1 MLNQNERKL
10 PKAIWVWCLLL
21 LTAWGGWLW
30 QLDIGNL
37 SFDETAT
44 YFVANRPFW
53 EILEYLRGA
62 AQEHPP
68 VYYLLIRGWMVLLG
82 TSEFSLRLFAVVAG
96 LVALPLSGW
105 MARQVARLRPGVS
118 PSATALAT
126 AVLLAATPG
135 IAYYARDARMYS
147 LMLVWVILAAGLFL
161 RDWLSTP
168 EWPRKTAVFALMTA
182 NGLALFTHYYL
193 ILPILIQPLVL
204 LISKRWRPLWA
215 WSLSHSL
222 PGLLGLVWLWLA
234 AGLQMSV
241 ASNFANAQPTMP
253 DLPQVN
259 HLIDRLL
266 FSPMIEFQTQ
276 TLTLLLIMMAA
287 GLLITLWQQWR
298 VGAWL
303 LAMLPGLFI
312 LSHLLPAPP
321 QPRYI
326 LFLVPFAVLAL
337 VHLLLLPMQ
346 SRRLPVIG
354 RFTSL
359 ILVLLTAGLLLN
371 SGFRQVVTLEK
382 SRYGYTVA
390 AVQAHARPGDEVLF
404 YGPWQIIP
412 FHYYDPGGM
421 PPITMLPP
429 HAPPVLNPAE
439 AEPVLEAL
447 LDRADRLWVIPV
459 AVNEVDPRQ
468 FVANWLRA
476 NNHAIWDGPDF
487 DLYMPL
493 LPEDAPSQPMA
504 LTWDQ
509 SLLLQKIRVE
519 APALAAGEPFR
530 LALNWHLQ
538 EPMPAGAALS
548 LSLVDAAGTVW
559 ATNHA
564 ILRGSQSSAE
574 VWEWPGLMLPA
585 GAPPGEYAIW
595 LRVVDLA
602 THSVLLIDGQEQA
615 EIYSLQLL
623 EPISAPVLHHLPERQ
638 DIHFCA
644 PDAPLC
650 LTLATVETGGVRF
663 QPDFPVPLTTHW
675 LSPDV
680 DLPELVAQFEIV
692 PESRWPW
699 SRQSAVLTETV
710 ALVPGYP
717 ATEWLSGR
725 LVSWP
730 MTLHLPPNVAAGRAT
745 VTVAIMT
752 KDGRF
757 WQTDQ
762 GDTKADLLQIMVEER
777 PTVTRMPPG
786 LSPLQATLGDK
797 IELRGYRIIGNGC
810 PGSQVQ
816 ITYAWYAND
825 QPEAIYAVFNHLLAP
840 DGSLVTQTDGWPQ
853 EGRLLT
859 NQWQP
864 GEYIEDSHLLTIP
877 QDAAAGPYTLQVGMY
892 AVADGQRLPLMQAG
906 ERLHSDQ
913 LPIAIPA
920 NCP

>member
-1 MLNQNERKL
+1 MLNQNDHKR
-10 PKAIWVWCLLL
+10 PKVIWVWCLLL
-21 LTAWGGWLW
+21 LTTWGGWLW

-53 EILEYLRGA
+53 EILDYLRGA
-62 AQEHPP
+62 PQEHPP

-96 LVALPLSGW
+96 LVALSVSGW

-118 PSATALAT
+118 PSTTALAT

-147 LMLVWVILAAGLFL
+147 LMLVWVVLAAGLFL
-161 RDWLSTP
+161 RDWLSTTK
-168 EWPRKTAVFALMTA
+168 WPRKTAVFALMTA

-204 LISKRWRPLWA
+204 LVSRRWRPFWA

-222 PGLLGLVWLWLA
+222 PGLLGLAWLWVA
-234 AGLQMSV
+234 TGLQMSV

-253 DLPQVN
+253 ALPQVS

-266 FSPMIEFQTQ
+266 FSPMIGLQPQ
-276 TLTLLLIMMAA
+276 TLTLLLIVMAA
-287 GLLITLWQQWR
+287 GLLVTLWQQWR
-298 VGAWL
+298 VGVWL

-326 LFLVPFAVLAL
+326 LFLIPFAVLAI
-337 VHLLLLPMQ
+337 VQALLLPMQ
-346 SRRLPVIG
+346 SRRLPMVG
-354 RFTSL
+354 HSASL
-359 ILVLLTAGLLLN
+359 MLVLLTAGLLLN

-390 AVQAHARPGDEVLF
+390 TVQAHARDGDEVLF

-429 HAPPVLNPAE
+429 HAPPVLNPDE
-439 AEPVLEAL
+439 AEPVLETL
-447 LDRADRLWVIPV
+447 LNRTDRLWVIPV
-459 AVNEVDPRQ
+459 AVDNVDPRR
-468 FVANWLRA
+468 FVANWLRT
-476 NNHAIWDGPDF
+476 NSHAIWHGPDF
-487 DLYMPL
+487 DLYMPP
-493 LPEDAPSQPMA
+493 LPDDAPSQS
-504 LTWDQ
+504 LSLSWGQ
-509 SLLLQKIRVE
+509 SLFLNEIRVE

-530 LALNWHLQ
+530 LALNWHFQ
-538 EPMPAGAALS
+538 EPIPAGADLS
-548 LSLVDAAGTVW
+548 LSLTDVAGTVW
-559 ATNHA
+559 AINHA
-564 ILRGSQSSAE
+564 RLAGSQSPAE
-574 VWEWPGLMLPA
+574 VWDWLGLILPA
-585 GAPPGEYAIW
+585 GAPPGEYSIR
-595 LRVVDLA
+595 LRVVDVA
-602 THSVLLIDGQEQA
+602 TNSPLLLDGQEQV
-615 EIYSLQLL
+615 EVYSLQLV
-623 EPISAPVLHHLPERQ
+623 EPTSTPVLNHLPERH

-644 PDAPLC
+644 PDSPLC
-650 LTLATVETGGVRF
+650 LELATVEPGGIRF

-675 LSPDV
+675 LSPDA
-680 DLPELVAQFEIV
+680 DLPELVAQFQII

-699 SRQSAVLTETV
+699 SHQPAVLTETV

-717 ATEWLSGR
+717 ATAWSSGR

-730 MTLHLPPNVAAGRAT
+730 MTLHLPANAVAGRAS

-757 WQTDQ
+757 WPTSQ
-762 GDTKADLLQIMVEER
+762 GDTKARLFQIVIEER
-777 PTVTRMPPG
+777 PTVTRMPSG
-786 LSPLQATLGDK
+786 LSPLQVTLGDK
-797 IELRGYRIIGNGC
+797 IELRGYRITGKAC

-825 QPEAIYAVFNHLLAP
+825 QPEAIYAVFNHLFTP
-840 DGSLVTQTDGWPQ
+840 DGSLIAQTDGWPQ
-853 EGRLLT
+853 DGRLLT
-859 NQWQP
+859 SQWQP

-877 QDAAAGPYTLQVGMY
+877 EDASAGPYTLHVGMY
-892 AVADGQRLPLMQAG
+892 DVADGQRLPLMQAE

-913 LPIAIPA
+913 LPIAVPA